1 MRPADREALDLLKA
15 ASGRDVAP
23 AVWAQI
29 EQQVEQVGLR
39 GLTGSSRTVIDH
51 AVAKHGSHNQQSHAG
66 GGGLMVSTN
75 RHEPGSN
82 MDKRPAGPKV
92 GSTVGLHGV
101 AGRWK
106 VKGIIPKAKNHVGED
121 LYEVESGGQRRK
133 VTRAKMTDAPEHRP
147 TPGLSAGRAGLDALY
162 KEEGQ

>member
-1 MRPADREALDLLKA
+1 MRPADREALDMLKA
-15 ASGRDVAP
+15 AHERDLSP
-23 AVWAQI
+23 ALWAQ
-29 EQQVEQVGLR
+29 VEAEVEKAGMR
-39 GLTGSSRTVIDH
+39 GLTGSSRTIVDH
-51 AVAKHGSHNQQSHAG
+51 LVAKHGSHNQQSHAG

-106 VKGIIPKAKNHVGED
+106 VKAIIPKAKNRVGED

-133 VTRAKMTDAPEHRP
+133 VTRAKMTDAPQAEPRL
-147 TPGLSAGRAGLDALY
+147 GLSAGRAGLDAFY
-162 KEEGQ
+162 KEEGR